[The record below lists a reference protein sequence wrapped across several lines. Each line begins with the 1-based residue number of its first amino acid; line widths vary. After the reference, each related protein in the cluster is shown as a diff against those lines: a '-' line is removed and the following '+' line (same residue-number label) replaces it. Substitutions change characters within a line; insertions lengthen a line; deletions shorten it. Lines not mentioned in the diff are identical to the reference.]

1 MSEHRR
7 AHIYK
12 PGNPGAWLSDHITA
26 FSGSWLFI
34 GLHTVWFALW
44 FVFRLDINTLTLIV
58 SLEAIYLASLVLM
71 SQNRSGVRDHARDE
85 LEAQEVDQLVHNGEE
100 IKQVQHEIKQV
111 QDEIKQINLR
121 QSEILEAKPPAAPRK
136 R

>member
-7 AHIYK
+7 VHIYK

-34 GLHTVWFALW
+34 GLHTAWFVLW
-44 FVFRLDINTLTLIV
+44 FVLKLDVALLTNIV

-71 SQNRSGVRDHARDE
+71 SQNRSGERDKLRDDTEASEVQE
-85 LEAQEVDQLVHNGEE
+85 LYDINKTQLT
-100 IKQVQHEIKQV
+100 ILKQ
-111 QDEIKQINLR
+111 
-121 QSEILEAKPPAAPRK
+121 QSEILELLKHVPPTPRK